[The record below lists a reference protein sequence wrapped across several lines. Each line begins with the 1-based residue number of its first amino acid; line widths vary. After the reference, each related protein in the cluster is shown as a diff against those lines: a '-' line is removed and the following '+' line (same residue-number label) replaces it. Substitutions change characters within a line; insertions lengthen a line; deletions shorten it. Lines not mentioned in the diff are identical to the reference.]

1 MGNRLYLTCKNGLNS
16 SIFIQALRKLAKQQ
30 NLFLKEKVKEKTEQK
45 LVQVYALL
53 EEAGEDRKEYQKQLE
68 EMGNL
73 LDVLECAKIC
83 FSSLPEGNNAETF
96 EEKSVSVFHILQK
109 YHIPVELQPEKSE
122 LLSLDMVCFLA
133 VFGEWETTQTVDCI
147 VQTAIEKDDSDRM
160 IKLLLCTDK
169 EASGKVKDT
178 VQVLE
183 TNIDDCSGE
192 QLGYAIEC
200 LMKAGALDASCFPI
214 YMKKNRV
221 AYMLQVLCKKERQE
235 ALEDIIFRET
245 TSIGLRKYEEN
256 RRTLPR
262 TFKEIQL
269 KGGQKVTV
277 KVCEHHGQKF
287 CYPEFE
293 TVKKVCEETGRAYR
307 DVYDEASALAGG
319 YYENL

>member
-1 MGNRLYLTCKNGLNS
+1 MGNRLYMTCKNGLNCNAL
-16 SIFIQALRKLAKQQ
+16 IQALTKLVNRQ
-30 NLFLKEKVKEKTEQK
+30 NLFVKEKLNEETKQRLAK
-45 LVQVYALL
+45 VYALL
-53 EEAGEDRKEYQKQLE
+53 EEAGEDWEEDRKQQE
-68 EMGNL
+68 ELGRL
-73 LDVLECAKIC
+73 LDTLECEKIC
-83 FSSLPEGNNAETF
+83 FSSLPEGNNEETL
-96 EEKSVSVFHILQK
+96 EEKSVSVFRILQK
-109 YHIPVELQPEKSE
+109 YHIPIELQPQKGE
-122 LLSLDMVCFLA
+122 LLSLGTVCFLA
-133 VFGEWETTQTVDCI
+133 VFGEWGTEKTLDCI
-147 VQTAIEKDDSDRM
+147 VQTVIEKADRDIM
-160 IKLLLCTDK
+160 VKLLLCSDK
-169 EASGKVKDT
+169 ENLEKTKDT

-183 TNIDDCSGE
+183 TNVDDCSGE

-245 TSIGLRKYEEN
+245 TSIGLRRYEE
-256 RRTLPR
+256 RRRILPR
-262 TFKEIQL
+262 TFKEILL
-269 KGGQKVTV
+269 KDGHTVTV

-307 DVYDEASALAGG
+307 DVYDEASAAAGG

>member
-1 MGNRLYLTCKNGLNS
+1 MENRLYLTCKNGLNS

-73 LDVLECAKIC
+73 LDVLECEKIC
-83 FSSLPEGNNAETF
+83 FSSLPEGNNEETF
-96 EEKSVSVFHILQK
+96 GEKSVSIFHILQK
-109 YHIPVELQPEKSE
+109 YHIPIELQPEKGE
-122 LLSLDMVCFLA
+122 LLSLGIVCFLV
-133 VFGEWETTQTVDCI
+133 VFGEWETEKTLDCI
-147 VQTAIEKDDSDRM
+147 VQTVIEKDDRDIM
-160 IKLLLCTDK
+160 VKLLLCADK
-169 EASGKVKDT
+169 ETLEKRKDT
-178 VQVLE
+178 VQILE
-183 TNIDDCSGE
+183 TNVDDCSGE

-221 AYMLQVLCKKERQE
+221 AYMLQVLCRKEQQE
-235 ALEDIIFRET
+235 MLEDVIFRET
-245 TSIGLRKYEEN
+245 TSIGLRRYEEK
-256 RRTLPR
+256 RRILPR
-262 TFKEIQL
+262 TFEEIRL
-269 KGGQKVTV
+269 KDGHNVTV

-307 DVYDEASALAGG
+307 DVYDEASAAAGG